1 MDMENKG
8 NLRFSHSLLGRMLL
22 LGVAPTVLI
31 LLVIILFSASQNY
44 SSALIANENQ
54 LRSIAGTISREIE
67 RGNTRAV
74 VAAKTMALA
83 QENGLFG
90 NRIASTDYARQMLID
105 FPEFTGADFC
115 YEPNADQN
123 DLAYLH
129 SEKAKLIPAN
139 ALDKNGR
146 FLPYWYRGK
155 TAADKD
161 KVFLDNLLDMETSL
175 YYQGNKEQFLSHQVS
190 MPMITEPYIY
200 EGKMIMEYT
209 YPIVIDGKFMGV
221 SGIDRSLTAILEFV
235 QQIKDRE
242 RVDIFLISRMGKFIS
257 ATSDGREK
265 LVTNAIVATKYR
277 DLFGRYYNEKS
288 LDILE
293 LSKDPIDHQ
302 NYYFLTS
309 TVKTGDW
316 LVIVRK
322 SEEAVLAPIRHDLYS
337 QLIFAFIGLFII
349 SFLSFIM
356 ARSISRRI
364 GNAAKAAN
372 ALASGGLSH
381 NVDIRN
387 ELDDEIGLMNQ
398 SFNRVM
404 ARFRELTN
412 VCVSI
417 SEGDFSKELDV
428 KSERD
433 ILSEAIN
440 SMSHKR
446 KQAEEDLKAAQNKAE
461 TANQAK
467 SVFISSMS
475 HEIRTPLNAIMG
487 YSQILERADD
497 LSDQQRDDI
506 AAIHRAGK
514 HLLSIINDILDFS
527 KIEAGKMEVHQSNFD
542 LESMTQD
549 LFTIFSMRCKEK
561 GLDLNVEGLIKNN
574 KVCVR
579 SDSVKLRQ
587 ILVNL
592 IGNAV
597 KFTPSG
603 SVTLLI
609 NPLENDNYYFEVR
622 DTGQGIPLEK
632 QTTIFNAFQQDIEG
646 IKQGGTGLGLS
657 ISKTLLQL
665 LGSDLAME
673 SVPGESSR
681 FFFTLHLP
689 PAEKEEDT
697 QTNAF
702 ANVSHLATGQTVKA
716 LLIDDMSV
724 NLDVLTRVL
733 NNIGIETR
741 GATTGTEG
749 LTLIDE
755 FQPDIVFCD
764 YHMQGLD
771 GLGVTRHIIN
781 DHGDK
786 EIKIV
791 MISASVFEHHQE
803 MYHQQGVDGFIGKPF
818 VREEIFE
825 LLADLLGIEFENDVN
840 NLERQSR
847 LSALD
852 FSNITLPDTLIS
864 SLTSAINAGQITKIN
879 SLFTQCA
886 SENLIATDLVQ
897 HLRYLTED
905 LNLEKVLSVVN
916 SFKVSEATVT
926 ES

>member
-1 MDMENKG
+1 MKNKG
-8 NLRFSHSLLGRMLL
+8 NIRFSHSLLGRMLL

-31 LLVIILFSASQNY
+31 LLVIILFSTTQNY

-90 NRIASTDYARQMLID
+90 NRIASTYYARQMLID

-123 DLAYLH
+123 DLAYLQ
-129 SEKAKLIPAN
+129 SEEAKLIPAN

-146 FLPYWYRGK
+146 FLPYWYRDE
-155 TAADKD
+155 AEDKD

-175 YYQGNKEQFLSHQVS
+175 YYQGNKEQLLTHQQS

-209 YPIVIDGKFMGV
+209 YPIVIGGKFKGI

-242 RVDIFLISRMGKFIS
+242 KVDIFLISRMGKFIS
-257 ATSDGREK
+257 ATSEDREQ
-265 LVTNAIVATKYR
+265 LVTNAIDDTDYR
-277 DLFGRYYNEKS
+277 DLFGKYYHKK
-288 LDILE
+288 DHHILE
-293 LSKDPIDHQ
+293 LAEDPLDHQ
-302 NYYFLTS
+302 NYYFGTAA
-309 TVKTGDW
+309 VKTGEW

-322 SEEAVLAPIRHDLYS
+322 SEEAVLSPIRHDVYS
-337 QLIFAFIGLFII
+337 QLIFAFIGLFTI
-349 SFLSFIM
+349 SFLSFLM

-364 GNAAKAAN
+364 GNAADAAD

-398 SFNRVM
+398 NFNRVM

-417 SEGDFSKELDV
+417 SEGDFSKEVDV
-428 KSERD
+428 KSDRD
-433 ILSEAIN
+433 ILSVAIN

-446 KQAEEDLKAAQNKAE
+446 KQAEEALKAAQNKAE
-461 TANQAK
+461 TANHAK

-487 YSQILERADD
+487 YSQILERADG
-497 LSDQQRDDI
+497 LTVQQRNDI

-527 KIEAGKMEVHQSNFD
+527 KIEAGKMELHHTNFD

-549 LFTIFSMRCKEK
+549 LFTIFSMRCEEK
-561 GLDLNVEGLIKNN
+561 GLELSVEGLAKNN
-574 KVCVR
+574 KVCVS

-609 NPLENDNYYFEVR
+609 KPLENDNYYFEVS
-622 DTGQGIPLEK
+622 DTGQGIPFEK
-632 QTTIFNAFQQDIEG
+632 QSSIFTAFQQDEEG

-681 FFFTLHLP
+681 FFFTLNLP
-689 PAEKEEDT
+689 AAEELE
-697 QTNAF
+697 QAENAF
-702 ANVSHLATGQTVKA
+702 TNVSRLAPGQSVKA
-716 LLIDDMSV
+716 VLIDDV
-724 NLDVLTRVL
+724 QANLDVLTRVL
-733 NNIGIETR
+733 DQIGIETS
-741 GATTGTEG
+741 GADSGVEG
-749 LTLIDE
+749 INLIDDIM
-755 FQPDIVFCD
+755 PDIVFSD
-764 YHMQGLD
+764 YHMQGVD
-771 GLGVTRHIIN
+771 GLDIAHYVKQEHAGKN
-781 DHGDK
+781 
-786 EIKIV
+786 IKVV

-803 MYHQQGVDGFIGKPF
+803 LFRKEGMDGFIGKPF
-818 VREEIFE
+818 VREEVLALLEE
-825 LLADLLGIEFENDVN
+825 LLNVKYDYVSMSHSKATQLQELGINSVV
-840 NLERQSR
+840 
-847 LSALD
+847 LSKDITEQLK
-852 FSNITLPDTLIS
+852 SNIQS
-864 SLTSAINAGQITKIN
+864 GQITKVN
-879 SLFTQCA
+879 GLLDKLEA
-886 SENLIATDLVQ
+886 DKLIVSALAQ
-897 HLRYLTED
+897 HLRNLIENLDFDDVLTI
-905 LNLEKVLSVVN
+905 VN
-916 SFKVSEATVT
+916 TFHISEA
-926 ES
+926 